1 MDKTNIDETPPAPI
15 GMLNEL
21 GNAEYKRISDAL
33 HNSGRHL
40 HATDWAFVLEY
51 AHSFQCYVQ
60 ACQQATAKATLLAEN
75 EKGVEY
81 NAPIHN
87 IVSQYRTAMNQAAAK
102 LGLAPA
108 DRKKVLG
115 EIERPQ
121 KIENPLEKLRKVRE
135 R

>member
-1 MDKTNIDETPPAPI
+1 MNEIPPAPA

-21 GNAEYKRISDAL
+21 GHAEYERISDAL
-33 HNSGRHL
+33 ENTGRRL
-40 HATDWAFVLEY
+40 QPTDWAFVLEY

-115 EIERPQ
+115 ETEKP
-121 KIENPLEKLRKVRE
+121 KKLSNPLESLKKLPTRLVPHS
-135 R
+135 